1 MEREVGGGLGMGNT
15 CKPMAVS
22 FQCMTKF
29 TTNKKKEKKKNSGKD
44 KQLRG
49 ENEIS
54 TIELMKEMEEK
65 KTF

>member
-1 MEREVGGGLGMGNT
+1 
-15 CKPMAVS
+15 MAVS